1 MSTTVGRL
9 RFWLREGR
17 TSGQRAADFV
27 ARVGGTRPL
36 KSDIMSGMQI
46 IRAVIVVCALSAV
59 ALATSACPEKGPA
72 EKAGEKIDNAVDKTK
87 DAAKDATK

>member
-1 MSTTVGRL
+1 M
-9 RFWLREGR
+9 
-17 TSGQRAADFV
+17 
-27 ARVGGTRPL
+27 GGTRPL

>member
-9 RFWLREGR
+9 RFWLRERR
-17 TSGQRAADFV
+17 TSGLRAADFV

-46 IRAVIVVCALSAV
+46 IRAVIIVCALSAV

>member
-9 RFWLREGR
+9 RFWLRERR